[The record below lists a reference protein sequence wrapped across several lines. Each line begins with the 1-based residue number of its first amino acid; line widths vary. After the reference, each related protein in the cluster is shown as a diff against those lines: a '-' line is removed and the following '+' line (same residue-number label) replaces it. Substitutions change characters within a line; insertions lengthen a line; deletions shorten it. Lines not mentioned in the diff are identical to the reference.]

1 MPAKNDPPL
10 NLTAPKPSF
19 ATAKTSSAFGFQP
32 AATPE
37 VDQDSHESQAGNMG
51 VDMDVGEDFGEDLY
65 ASDRD
70 GMDGMNQGDR
80 HNSGM
85 IYFLSFNTLTFFART
100 QELH

>member
-32 AATPE
+32 AAPE
-37 VDQDSHESQAGNMG
+37 ADQDSHESQAGNMG

-70 GMDGMNQGDR
+70 GIDGMNQGDR